1 MLDHQEGQ
9 IPLNLTLPS
18 RDNGPPWTHNV
29 FSVSSTRAILHS
41 FSERKNPWK
50 RWRFIFWVL
59 TKSLLDSTGSQYTS
73 GDWVIVEGMI
83 S

>member
-1 MLDHQEGQ
+1 MDSQCFFRIFNTGNFALIFRTQKSVE
-9 IPLNLTLPS
+9 TLAVYFLGPS
-18 RDNGPPWTHNV
+18 
-29 FSVSSTRAILHS
+29 LYHS
-41 FSERKNPWK
+41 N
-50 RWRFIFWVL
+50 L